1 MKVGFNVNR
10 VINSY
15 KQNTNVNQVN
25 KVKKDKGDKIDI
37 SNESI
42 EIRKY
47 IESAENIEIKNQRAD
62 EIKALIAQNKYKVDT
77 DKLAKS
83 ILKHM
88 KESDV

>member
-15 KQNTNVNQVN
+15 KQNTNVNQLN
-25 KVKKDKGDKIDI
+25 KIKKDKSDKIDI

-47 IESAENIEIKNQRAD
+47 IESAESTEIKNQRVD

-77 DKLAKS
+77 DELAKS
-83 ILKHM
+83 IFRHM